1 MRGDIVCIS
10 MHLWASDGAGWLNG
24 SIRAGIVLT
33 LESHMVNINIDGL
46 KDDESWRRLTAMLL
60 DAEVSDESLQK
71 IRVRLMAR
79 LSYVSE
85 KCGAD

>member
-1 MRGDIVCIS
+1 
-10 MHLWASDGAGWLNG
+10 
-24 SIRAGIVLT
+24 
-33 LESHMVNINIDGL
+33 MVSINIDGL

-79 LSYVSE
+79 LPYVSD